1 MKNKVLKGILLTMFL
16 ASLYVAPHVGESEV
30 ENKATVEAL
39 STTNKVIYTTK
50 LLTSSSIEIAS
61 CESIKPT
68 LEVID
73 NLIVM
78 SPLESDLQNENQN
91 NNENIEETVVEE
103 SEEPEIYS
111 GWITTKVNVRKEPN
125 TSSEILDTF
134 GFNTHIEYTDYD
146 DYWAE
151 IVYNDTNAFISKDYI
166 SNEEFI
172 YQSYS
177 VPNYSGFK
185 SWMPYNCFNKS
196 SSQYK
201 LQQMAYTGSY
211 GIRYVGERA
220 CVAIGTFAGTSIGQY
235 IDIVLENGTII
246 PAIMADEK
254 ANKDT
259 EANNMITKH
268 SNCCTEFIVDT
279 KHLSSVA
286 KKIGDMSYCRDEWNS
301 KVVEIRIYQENILN

>member
-103 SEEPEIYS
+103 ETEDTEEEAEDAF
-111 GWITTKVNVRKEPN
+111 KEEKGHSYV
-125 TSSEILDTF
+125 TILLS
-134 GFNTHIEYTDYD
+134 I
-146 DYWAE
+146 A
-151 IVYNDTNAFISKDYI
+151 A
-166 SNEEFI
+166 
-172 YQSYS
+172 
-177 VPNYSGFK
+177 
-185 SWMPYNCFNKS
+185 C
-196 SSQYK
+196 
-201 LQQMAYTGSY
+201 LLLMAASAYVGYLY
-211 GIRYVGERA
+211 GIEEGKH
-220 CVAIGTFAGTSIGQY
+220 Q
-235 IDIVLENGTII
+235 
-246 PAIMADEK
+246 EK
-254 ANKDT
+254 TDRK
-259 EANNMITKH
+259 
-268 SNCCTEFIVDT
+268 
-279 KHLSSVA
+279 SV
-286 KKIGDMSYCRDEWNS
+286 
-301 KVVEIRIYQENILN
+301 V